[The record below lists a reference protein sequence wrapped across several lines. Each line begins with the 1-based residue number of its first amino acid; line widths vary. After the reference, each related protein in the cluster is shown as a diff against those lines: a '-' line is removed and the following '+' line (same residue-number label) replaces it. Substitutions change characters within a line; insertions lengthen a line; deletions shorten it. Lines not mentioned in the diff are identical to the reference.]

1 MDEFIV
7 IKVMNE
13 ATLRLKKS
21 KNEDFSI
28 NDKIKQLLQDEA
40 IFFKIKKEIALK
52 TLISV
57 GVNKEKLEET
67 YQKLIA
73 KSIYDNLIKKGKI
86 NPQINNLIVKY
97 N

>member
-40 IFFKIKKEIALK
+40 IFFKIKKLPTDSLK
-52 TLISV
+52 FSGAEVTL
-57 GVNKEKLEET
+57 
-67 YQKLIA
+67 
-73 KSIYDNLIKKGKI
+73 
-86 NPQINNLIVKY
+86 
-97 N
+97 

>member
-28 NDKIKQLLQDEA
+28 NEKIKELLQDEA

-52 TLISV
+52 TLVSV

-86 NPQINNLIVKY
+86 NPQIDNLIVKY

>member
-86 NPQINNLIVKY
+86 NPQIDNLIVKY

>member
-21 KNEDFSI
+21 KDEDFSI
-28 NDKIKQLLQDEA
+28 NEKIKELLQDEA

-52 TLISV
+52 TLVSV

-73 KSIYDNLIKKGKI
+73 KSIYDNLIKKGKM
-86 NPQINNLIVKY
+86 NPQIDNLIVKY

>member
-1 MDEFIV
+1 MDEFVV

-28 NDKIKQLLQDEA
+28 NEKIKELLQDEA

-52 TLISV
+52 TLVSV

-86 NPQINNLIVKY
+86 NPQIDNLIVKY